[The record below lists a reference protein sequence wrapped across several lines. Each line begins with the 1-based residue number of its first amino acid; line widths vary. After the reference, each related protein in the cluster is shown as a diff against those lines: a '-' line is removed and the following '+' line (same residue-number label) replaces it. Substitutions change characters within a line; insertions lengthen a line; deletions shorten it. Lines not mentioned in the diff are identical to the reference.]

1 LPGCDDN
8 AQCSALAG
16 CNIDTGFCVATL
28 EDCAVALD
36 EDNDTLIDC
45 EDADCRANVGLC
57 PLAAECAAA
66 QPLLASTL
74 GDTVAGTNDFRGSC
88 FATGNAQEQIFSF
101 TTPGAATDRGFLTLQ
116 LQSATSQGV
125 YLRQDCVD
133 PASELNCFL
142 GALEETTP
150 LGGGADISVFVDAA
164 FPGAEGPFTLTLR
177 FDLINEVEPN
187 DDAANANTFVA
198 PFIGEPGVAGDQ
210 DFVSIALPANV
221 LLTAQLDE
229 IFTGDCVNN
238 IDGQVELRDQD
249 GVSVIDTSDAGCKS
263 AVGFIATAGT
273 YFVRVFGA
281 SNASPYELLLT
292 QTPMTEAEDN
302 NSAVNANVF
311 VDGFLGGLLAGDQD
325 FVSFN
330 IVGDDATLLAEVTDV
345 GSKDCAFG
353 ALDTQLALFDTDG
366 ATQLVLDDN
375 SSAGNCS
382 FAFVKNRTAGTY
394 FVRVSASNANAPYRL
409 AVKEATEVEPNN
421 NVVGANVF
429 TAPFFGAI
437 ESATDEDFVSLV
449 VPANA
454 DLRVEVIDAG
464 NGACANNTIDSELE
478 LFGPG
483 LAQPLT
489 NDDLAAQNF
498 CSRID
503 ANNLVGGTYTIR
515 VGSSQITDPNG
526 TFLYELRIT
535 IQ

>member
-1 LPGCDDN
+1 
-8 AQCSALAG
+8 
-16 CNIDTGFCVATL
+16 
-28 EDCAVALD
+28 
-36 EDNDTLIDC
+36 
-45 EDADCRANVGLC
+45 
-57 PLAAECAAA
+57 
-66 QPLLASTL
+66 
-74 GDTVAGTNDFRGSC
+74 
-88 FATGNAQEQIFSF
+88 
-101 TTPGAATDRGFLTLQ
+101 
-116 LQSATSQGV
+116 
-125 YLRQDCVD
+125 
-133 PASELNCFL
+133 
-142 GALEETTP
+142 
-150 LGGGADISVFVDAA
+150 
-164 FPGAEGPFTLTLR
+164 
-177 FDLINEVEPN
+177 
-187 DDAANANTFVA
+187 
-198 PFIGEPGVAGDQ
+198 
-210 DFVSIALPANV
+210 
-221 LLTAQLDE
+221 
-229 IFTGDCVNN
+229 
-238 IDGQVELRDQD
+238 
-249 GVSVIDTSDAGCKS
+249 
-263 AVGFIATAGT
+263 
-273 YFVRVFGA
+273 
-281 SNASPYELLLT
+281 
-292 QTPMTEAEDN
+292 
-302 NSAVNANVF
+302 
-311 VDGFLGGLLAGDQD
+311 
-325 FVSFN
+325 
-330 IVGDDATLLAEVTDV
+330 V

-353 ALDTQLALFDTDG
+353 ALDTQMALFDTDG